1 MLSICGDCFGI
12 CWEKKKIKVSTA
24 MICDDSNNGNYD
36 KDDDDDECDQNV
48 DNKEDVNILFIRDM
62 KQLGLET

>member
-1 MLSICGDCFGI
+1 
-12 CWEKKKIKVSTA
+12 